1 MLQDIAPHIYHNQM
15 SWKEPEADDFVLC
28 YRGRTL
34 YCKVEDGSLVLPRVK
49 DVEPSALQYAFSIDE
64 RADYLLSDAE
74 LKEANGFSYF
84 DTGKLRT
91 LVPGP
96 ALMAAA
102 AGESLYR
109 WYSGQR
115 FCGRCGKPME
125 KSRIERA
132 MVCPACGNTVY
143 PKICPAVIVAIHDGD
158 RLVLTKYKDRPV
170 KHYALVA
177 GFNEIGESIEE
188 TVHREVLEET
198 GLRVRNLRFYKSQPW
213 VFTDTLLFGF
223 FAELDGS
230 DKITV
235 QEDELSEAGW
245 FYRSEIPE
253 DRTHLSLTGEMME
266 LIHGDVPNIVCI
278 QPFGCLPNHIVGKGV
293 IKEIRREYPTANI
306 VAIDYD
312 PGASEVNQLNRIK
325 LMLSTA
331 QKNLKK
337 AEKKDA

>member
-34 YCKVEDGSLVLPRVK
+34 YCKVEDGSLVLPRGK
-49 DVEPSALQYAFSIDE
+49 DVAASSLQYAFSIDE

-132 MVCPACGNTVY
+132 MVCPACGNT
-143 PKICPAVIVAIHDGD
+143 
-158 RLVLTKYKDRPV
+158 
-170 KHYALVA
+170 
-177 GFNEIGESIEE
+177 
-188 TVHREVLEET
+188 
-198 GLRVRNLRFYKSQPW
+198 
-213 VFTDTLLFGF
+213 
-223 FAELDGS
+223 ELDGS

-266 LIHGDVPNIVCI
+266 
-278 QPFGCLPNHIVGKGV
+278 QFRKGL
-293 IKEIRREYPTANI
+293 A
-306 VAIDYD
+306 
-312 PGASEVNQLNRIK
+312 
-325 LMLSTA
+325 
-331 QKNLKK
+331 
-337 AEKKDA
+337 

>member
-1 MLQDIAPHIYHNQM
+1 MLQDIAPHIYRNQM
-15 SWKEPEADDFVLC
+15 SWKEPDADDFVLC

-34 YCKVEDGSLVLPRVK
+34 YCKVEDRNLVLPRVK
-49 DVEPSALQYAFSIDE
+49 DVAADALQYAFSIDE

-125 KSRIERA
+125 KSKIERA

-188 TVHREVLEET
+188 TVHARCWRRRGCGSGTCAFINRSLGSLPIRCSLASLPSWTAATRLPSRRTSCRKPAGFTAAKFRRT
-198 GLRVRNLRFYKSQPW
+198 G
-213 VFTDTLLFGF
+213 
-223 FAELDGS
+223 
-230 DKITV
+230 
-235 QEDELSEAGW
+235 
-245 FYRSEIPE
+245 
-253 DRTHLSLTGEMME
+253 
-266 LIHGDVPNIVCI
+266 
-278 QPFGCLPNHIVGKGV
+278 
-293 IKEIRREYPTANI
+293 
-306 VAIDYD
+306 
-312 PGASEVNQLNRIK
+312 RI
-325 LMLSTA
+325 
-331 QKNLKK
+331 
-337 AEKKDA
+337 

>member
-91 LVPGP
+91 LAPGP

-125 KSRIERA
+125 KSKIERA

-143 PKICPAVIVAIHDGD
+143 PKICPAVIVAVTDGD
-158 RLVLTKYKDRPV
+158 RLLLTRYANRPFRG
-170 KHYALVA
+170 YALIA
-177 GFNEIGESIEE
+177 GFVEIGETLED
-188 TVHREVLEET
+188 TVHREVMEEV
-198 GLRVRNLRFYKSQPW
+198 GVKVKNLRYYKNQPW
-213 VFTDTLLFGF
+213 AFTDTLLTGF
-223 FAELDGS
+223 YCELDG
-230 DKITV
+230 DPDITL
-235 QEDELSEAGW
+235 DHNELCEGVWLSRE
-245 FYRSEIPE
+245 EIPSRE
-253 DRTHLSLTGEMME
+253 NDISLTAEMIERFRKGEE
-266 LIHGDVPNIVCI
+266 
-278 QPFGCLPNHIVGKGV
+278 
-293 IKEIRREYPTANI
+293 
-306 VAIDYD
+306 
-312 PGASEVNQLNRIK
+312 
-325 LMLSTA
+325 
-331 QKNLKK
+331 
-337 AEKKDA
+337 

>member
-15 SWKEPEADDFVLC
+15 SWKTPDEDDFVLC
-28 YRGRTL
+28 YQNRKL
-34 YCKVEDGSLVLPRVK
+34 YCKVEDRNLVLPRVK
-49 DVEPSALQYAFSIDE
+49 DVGEENLQYAFSIDE

-74 LKEANGFSYF
+74 FAEKDGFSYL
-84 DTGKLRT
+84 DTWTLRN
-91 LVPGP
+91 LNPGP

-109 WYSGQR
+109 WYGSQK

-125 KSRIERA
+125 KSKIERA
-132 MVCPACGNTVY
+132 MVCPDCGNTVY
-143 PKICPAVIVAIHDGD
+143 PKICPAVIVAICDGN
-158 RLVLTKYKDRPV
+158 RIVLTRYRDRPI

-198 GLRVRNLRFYKSQPW
+198 GLRVKNLRFYKSQPW

-235 QEDELSEAGW
+235 EEDELSEAGW
-245 FYRSEIPE
+245 FDRSEVPE
-253 DRTHLSLTGEMME
+253 DQSHLSLTGEMME
-266 LIHGDVPNIVCI
+266 
-278 QPFGCLPNHIVGKGV
+278 QFRKGL
-293 IKEIRREYPTANI
+293 A
-306 VAIDYD
+306 
-312 PGASEVNQLNRIK
+312 
-325 LMLSTA
+325 
-331 QKNLKK
+331 
-337 AEKKDA
+337 

>member
-213 VFTDTLLFGF
+213 VLPIRCSLASLPSWTAATRLPSRRTSSRKPAGFTAAKF
-223 FAELDGS
+223 
-230 DKITV
+230 
-235 QEDELSEAGW
+235 
-245 FYRSEIPE
+245 R
-253 DRTHLSLTGEMME
+253 RTG
-266 LIHGDVPNIVCI
+266 
-278 QPFGCLPNHIVGKGV
+278 
-293 IKEIRREYPTANI
+293 
-306 VAIDYD
+306 
-312 PGASEVNQLNRIK
+312 RI
-325 LMLSTA
+325 
-331 QKNLKK
+331 
-337 AEKKDA
+337 

>member
-1 MLQDIAPHIYHNQM
+1 MLQDIAPHIYRNQM
-15 SWKEPEADDFVLC
+15 SWKEPDADDFVLC

-34 YCKVEDGSLVLPRVK
+34 YCKVESRNLILPRVK
-49 DVEPSALQYAFSIDE
+49 DVPADALQYAFSIDE

-74 LKEANGFSYF
+74 FEETDGFSYL
-84 DTGKLRT
+84 DTGKLRS
-91 LVPGP
+91 LALGP

-109 WYSGQR
+109 WYSSQR

-125 KSRIERA
+125 KSKIERA

-158 RLVLTKYKDRPV
+158 RLVLTRYKDRPF
-170 KHYALVA
+170 KNYALVA

-198 GLRVRNLRFYKSQPW
+198 GLRVKNLRFYKSQPW

-230 DKITV
+230 DDIAV
-235 QEDELSEAGW
+235 EEDELVFPQRNTGGSEPYQPDGRDDGAV
-245 FYRSEIPE
+245 PE
-253 DRTHLSLTGEMME
+253 RTGINERRRTHPKRARTGRRGGAAEAAPA
-266 LIHGDVPNIVCI
+266 GRPPKD
-278 QPFGCLPNHIVGKGV
+278 LPAARGRISGV
-293 IKEIRREYPTANI
+293 SGIPADFRRA
-306 VAIDYD
+306 
-312 PGASEVNQLNRIK
+312 GADRL
-325 LMLSTA
+325 A
-331 QKNLKK
+331 
-337 AEKKDA
+337 DG

>member
-15 SWKEPEADDFVLC
+15 SWKEPESDDFVLC

-49 DVEPSALQYAFSIDE
+49 DVESSSLQYAFSIDE
-64 RADYLLSDAE
+64 RADYLLADAE
-74 LKEANGFSYF
+74 LKEDNGFSYF

-115 FCGRCGKPME
+115 FCGRCGKLME
-125 KSRIERA
+125 KSSIERA

-198 GLRVRNLRFYKSQPW
+198 GLRVKNLRFYKSQPS
-213 VFTDTLLFGF
+213 VFTATLLFGF

-245 FYRSEIPE
+245 FHRSEIPE

-266 LIHGDVPNIVCI
+266 
-278 QPFGCLPNHIVGKGV
+278 QFRKGL
-293 IKEIRREYPTANI
+293 A
-306 VAIDYD
+306 
-312 PGASEVNQLNRIK
+312 
-325 LMLSTA
+325 
-331 QKNLKK
+331 
-337 AEKKDA
+337 